1 MMSAILSDLI
11 VRQMAF
17 TQVKTEGTTH
27 AFVKKFGFFIRAVG
41 SLNSYAGMSLFTGVV
56 VLLLSIFRV
65 HPVAVFPLGAGWLI
79 LGSVTIES
87 FFTKFHFW
95 NMSEI
100 IHDVGDVIDDPDI
113 QSPSPVAGSLQHV
126 VRRVRNWI
134 RRLRERKPRGK
145 PNDNAR

>member
-1 MMSAILSDLI
+1 MMTAILSDLI

-27 AFVKKFGFFIRAVG
+27 AFVKKFGFFIRALG
-41 SLNSYAGMSLFTGVV
+41 SLNSCAGMSLFTGVV

-65 HPVAVFPLGAGWLI
+65 HPVAVFPLGAAWLI

-100 IHDVGDVIDDPDI
+100 IHDVGNVIDDPDL
-113 QSPSPVAGSLQHV
+113 QSPSPVAGTIQHI
-126 VRRVRNWI
+126 VRRIKKWI
-134 RRLRERKPRGK
+134 RRSKEKTPRGK
-145 PNDNAR
+145 PNVL